1 MSEVL
6 EPKEQEDVRIIFLGD
21 ENLANRLKDEA
32 FNNINKE
39 KIEEIRDNDY
49 KIRTIYINEK
59 KVNLGIHFGITNKIK
74 NSKCKKQAVVYVFD
88 FEEERLYD
96 KIDKNFKTVQDY
108 CSNAIEA
115 LIFIITKE
123 KKYNKEGLVLNGEE
137 LKNIHKS
144 LDIQYMYS
152 LDNSLFGL
160 DDCLKKIIQEALNS
174 NGCCDCCLIN

>member
-1 MSEVL
+1 MSEVFG
-6 EPKEQEDVRIIFLGD
+6 PKEQEDVQIIFLGD
-21 ENLANRLKDEA
+21 KNLANRLKDEA

-123 KKYNKEGLVLNGEE
+123 KKYNKEGLVLNREE
-137 LKNIHKS
+137 LKDIHKS

>member
-1 MSEVL
+1 MSDVFG
-6 EPKEQEDVRIIFLGD
+6 PKEQEDVRIIFLGD
-21 ENLANRLKDEA
+21 ENLAKRLKNKA
-32 FNNINKE
+32 FNNINKKE
-39 KIEEIRDNDY
+39 IEEIKDNDY
-49 KIRTIYINEK
+49 KISTIYINEK

-115 LIFIITKE
+115 VIFIITKE
-123 KKYNKEGLVLNGEE
+123 KYNKEGLVLNGEE

>member
-1 MSEVL
+1 MSEVFG
-6 EPKEQEDVRIIFLGD
+6 PKEQEDVRIIFLGD
-21 ENLANRLKDEA
+21 KNLANRLKDEA

-123 KKYNKEGLVLNGEE
+123 KKYNKEGLVLNGDE
-137 LKNIHKS
+137 LKEIHKS
-144 LDIQYMYS
+144 LDIPYMYS